1 LKRKFVWG
9 LLGFVTLLTL
19 LYRLQ
24 PVSDEIKFTDETR
37 LMLDTFIRIVVYDP
51 DFPVDS
57 AKQAISAAFADFAQ
71 IDQLCSSV
79 RDSSEISEIN
89 HQAGRAPVKISFHLR
104 KILEYARFT
113 SEISGGAFDI
123 SFLPVS
129 RRWNFYDSSLPFRK
143 PAPEEIATAL
153 PKVDFRKIQ
162 LKADSAFLSEPG
174 MEIDVGGIAKGYA
187 VDLAFETLQKC
198 GLRDF
203 QIDAGG
209 NLRFLAGPVSTG
221 KRKIWIKHP
230 RNRDQLWG
238 YLQMDT
244 GCVATSGDYERFF
257 IEDSVRYH
265 HIIDPKTGYPAQKA
279 VSVTVI
285 APSAMAADAFS
296 TAIFV
301 LGPVAGLQLAETQP
315 ELEAIILYLEQGEL
329 KWVASRGIR
338 DKLVRE
344 SREVASI
351 N

>member
-1 LKRKFVWG
+1 MKRKFVWS
-9 LLGFVTLLTL
+9 LLGFASLMIL
-19 LYRLQ
+19 LYVLQ
-24 PVSDEIKFTDETR
+24 PAPDDIKFTDETR

-51 DFPVDS
+51 DFPADS
-57 AKQAISAAFADFAQ
+57 VKQAISAAFADFAR

-89 HQAGRAPVKISFHLR
+89 RQAGRAPVKISRHLR
-104 KILEYARFT
+104 KILEYAKFT

-129 RRWNFYDSSLPFRK
+129 RRWNFYDSSRPFRK

-162 LKADSAFLSEPG
+162 LEADSVFLREPG

-187 VDLAFETLQKC
+187 VDLAFETLQKS

-230 RNRDQLWG
+230 RNRDLLWG

-285 APSAMAADAFS
+285 APTAMAADAFS

-315 ELEAIILYLEQGEL
+315 ELEAVILYLEQGEL
-329 KWVASRGIR
+329 KWVASHGIR
-338 DKLVRE
+338 DKLVLE
-344 SREVASI
+344 SVGVASF
-351 N
+351 